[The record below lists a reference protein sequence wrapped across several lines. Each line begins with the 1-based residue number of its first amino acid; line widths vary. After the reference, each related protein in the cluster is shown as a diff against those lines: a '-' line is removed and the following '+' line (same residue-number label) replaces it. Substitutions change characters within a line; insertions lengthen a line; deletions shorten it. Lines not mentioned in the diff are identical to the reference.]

1 MKQTIITVFEDGTQ
15 KHPGFGSFATHTFRK
30 DERDFVGE
38 PSFWEEKTYTIEKRH
53 IDHDDPHPDMKKSYG
68 VPLHKIKAMGLAGY
82 IKEKKEGSVFGVIKN
97 SIKRFQTIFK

>member
-1 MKQTIITVFEDGTQ
+1 
-15 KHPGFGSFATHTFRK
+15 
-30 DERDFVGE
+30 
-38 PSFWEEKTYTIEKRH
+38 
-53 IDHDDPHPDMKKSYG
+53 MKKSYG